1 MTGALAE
8 ATGHPAAYVSP
19 AAHATADERLQ
30 TGTTTNGSSEPMAAT
45 ASRPTDAA
53 QP

>member
-19 AAHATADERLQ
+19 AAHAPNAERQ
-30 TGTTTNGSSEPMAAT
+30 PTSKWANGSSEPLPAT
-45 ASRPTDAA
+45 DPEGG
-53 QP
+53 